1 MVVTGGSDVVTR
13 YNHQME
19 LAYLESSFILVEYSH
34 KCLKSDYIFAEQGSK
49 EMITSKR
56 ETLEGAIRDKYQK
69 KSSVGVTRGPS
80 FRHLFFLN
88 NCSHKCLQ
96 MDFHSFFQMV
106 ISFAMKIKRID
117 LEFR

>member
-1 MVVTGGSDVVTR
+1 MTR

-34 KCLKSDYIFAEQGSK
+34 KCLKLDYMFAEQGSK

-56 ETLEGAIRDKYQK
+56 ESLEGAIRDKYQK
-69 KSSVGVTRGPS
+69 KSSVGVTEGSS
-80 FRHLFFLN
+80 FGHLFFLN
-88 NCSHKCLQ
+88 RCSHKCLQ
-96 MDFHSFFQMV
+96 MAFHSFFQMV
-106 ISFAMKIKRID
+106 SSFSMKIKGID

>member
-1 MVVTGGSDVVTR
+1 MTR

-34 KCLKSDYIFAEQGSK
+34 KCQKIDYIFAEQGSK

-56 ETLEGAIRDKYQK
+56 ESFEGTIRDKYQK
-69 KSSVGVTRGPS
+69 TSSVGLTRGSS
-80 FRHLFFLN
+80 FGHLLFLD
-88 NCSHKCLQ
+88 NCSHKCLH